1 MSFCVKCGTK
11 AIDESAKFCHKCG
24 ASLVHEN
31 DEPIVSDNIVGAGLE
46 TIPKEQS
53 KATQDDIDESLQSE
67 QRRSRAYELGIAL
80 EDVVEEILKAEGYS
94 TKRRTKLPGKKGTS
108 EIDIIATKMRKG
120 NREII
125 AVECKNYS
133 SPVPVKEVRDFI
145 GKLQDLDIKNGLF
158 AARPDFSSE
167 AAQWGQNWGLE
178 LWSEDV
184 LKEKYFEINIG
195 RLGTKEPGKLKYYLP
210 LKVGYDEAVNLNFEN
225 KEKVEIESAKL
236 IWKPF
241 YKLSFRLKCIRTD
254 PTRQKHTIEDSGYY
268 IVDAL
273 SGTIPEYSDSIKNVV
288 NKFLGQSEEASHQ
301 IKEADILLK
310 ELEQEPDSDLNLEQ
324 AHEYK
329 TIIPKP
335 LVTKEKATRIVL
347 NGIVRDNTQTVYY
360 KFKKDEDDLFAP
372 DREFTIA
379 PSPNDIRILGIELI
393 HVPKWELEFRSKE
406 FRYIKKITGNT
417 GAIIYDTVT
426 NCNKH
431 WFTLF
436 ANKKNVAVCDVCGE
450 ALCKEHVW
458 KCQKCDSWRCETH
471 SIACTSCQK
480 SYCPEHIPNKC
491 AKCDNAVCD
500 SCSFKCPICGDTYC
514 KKHITK
520 CSKCARIVCIS
531 CTRKEGG
538 ILSIGQKVY
547 CKNC

>member
-11 AIDESAKFCHKCG
+11 SIDESAKFCHKCG

-31 DEPIVSDNIVGAGLE
+31 DEPIVSDNIGVAGLE
-46 TIPKEQS
+46 TIPKDQA
-53 KATQDDIDESLQSE
+53 KATQPDIDESLQSE
-67 QRRSRAYELGIAL
+67 QRRSRAYELGVAL
-80 EDVVEEILKAEGYS
+80 EDAVEDILKAEGYS
-94 TKRRTKLPGKKGTS
+94 TEKRQRLSGKKGTS
-108 EIDIIATKMRKG
+108 EIDIIATKVRKG
-120 NREII
+120 NKEVI

-145 GKLQDLDIKNGLF
+145 GKLEDLDIKNGLF

-167 AAQWGQNWGLE
+167 AAQWGQNHGLQ

-210 LKVGYDEAVNLNFEN
+210 LKVGYDEAVDLKFEN

-241 YKLSFRLKCIRTD
+241 YKLSFRLKCTRTD
-254 PTRQKHTIEDSGYY
+254 PIRQKHIIEDSGYY

-273 SGTIPEYSDSIKNVV
+273 SGTIPEHSDFIKNVL
-288 NKFLGQSEEASHQ
+288 NQFIGQTKEVSHQ
-301 IKEADILLK
+301 IKEIDILLK
-310 ELEQEPDSDLNLEQ
+310 ELEQKPDSDLNLEQ

-329 TIIPKP
+329 TIIHKP
-335 LVTKEKATRIVL
+335 LVTEEKATRIAL
-347 NGIVRDNTQTVYY
+347 NGIVEDNTQTVYY

-379 PSPNDIRILGIELI
+379 PSAKDIRILSIELV
-393 HVPKWELEFRSKE
+393 HVPKWELEFKSKE
-406 FRYIKKITGNT
+406 FKYIKKITGNT

-431 WFTLF
+431 WLTLF
-436 ANKKNVAVCDVCGE
+436 ANKKNVAICDVCGE
-450 ALCKEHVW
+450 ALCKEHIW
-458 KCQKCDSWRCETH
+458 KCPTCGSWRCETH
-471 SIACTSCQK
+471 SLACTSCQK
-480 SYCPEHIPNKC
+480 SYCPEHILNKC
-491 AKCDNAVCD
+491 AKCHNAICEL
-500 SCSFKCPICGDTYC
+500 CSFKCPICGDTYC

>member
-1 MSFCVKCGTK
+1 M
-11 AIDESAKFCHKCG
+11 
-24 ASLVHEN
+24 
-31 DEPIVSDNIVGAGLE
+31 
-46 TIPKEQS
+46 
-53 KATQDDIDESLQSE
+53 
-67 QRRSRAYELGIAL
+67 
-80 EDVVEEILKAEGYS
+80 
-94 TKRRTKLPGKKGTS
+94 
-108 EIDIIATKMRKG
+108 
-120 NREII
+120 
-125 AVECKNYS
+125 
-133 SPVPVKEVRDFI
+133 
-145 GKLQDLDIKNGLF
+145 
-158 AARPDFSSE
+158 
-167 AAQWGQNWGLE
+167 
-178 LWSEDV
+178 
-184 LKEKYFEINIG
+184 
-195 RLGTKEPGKLKYYLP
+195 
-210 LKVGYDEAVNLNFEN
+210 
-225 KEKVEIESAKL
+225 
-236 IWKPF
+236 
-241 YKLSFRLKCIRTD
+241 
-254 PTRQKHTIEDSGYY
+254 
-268 IVDAL
+268 
-273 SGTIPEYSDSIKNVV
+273 
-288 NKFLGQSEEASHQ
+288 
-301 IKEADILLK
+301 
-310 ELEQEPDSDLNLEQ
+310 
-324 AHEYK
+324 
-329 TIIPKP
+329 
-335 LVTKEKATRIVL
+335 
-347 NGIVRDNTQTVYY
+347 
-360 KFKKDEDDLFAP
+360 FAP